1 MPLGF
6 SNATRRAAANTAVSG
21 GSGIGLLGGGF
32 GGDPLS
38 TGNPVGTLEYTLEAP
53 QGAGDTDY
61 FDYFGWDM
69 KFTPDGTKLVIS
81 QRYGDE
87 GSSQTKGSV
96 HCYDATD
103 GTLEWSFYGDNIGDR
118 LGTDV
123 EVTNNMVFVNSPEW
137 DYSSFTRLGK
147 YTAINISNGTEAFS
161 IEGNN
166 SNTGSAFKNKRFAWG
181 IAANPNDDGSVAYV
195 PAFDTMYYFNS
206 SGSYEG
212 NRTGVI
218 GTGNLNME
226 LSGNGDAIIA
236 TYDAYDRARVY
247 TWSRGYL
254 GELSKPSGYSTFG
267 DLSAISSS
275 FIAISDQGW
284 SSSRGRI
291 TLYDT
296 ATRNFVRNINN
307 PETVNTNFTGSL
319 TNSMD
324 IYEDLFLLAGANQ
337 SDPSSISNAGKAFL
351 FDPTDG
357 STITTVTSPNA
368 ASNGYFGM
376 GTAVARH
383 RFAVGA
389 PGEVTSGSGGT
400 TNAGRVYVYSTG
412 A

>member
-1 MPLGF
+1 MPIGF
-6 SNATRRAAANTAVSG
+6 SNATRRAAANTAASG
-21 GSGIGLLGGGF
+21 GSGLGLLGGA

-53 QGAGDTDY
+53 QGSGDTDY

-69 KFTPDGTKLVIS
+69 KFTPDGTKLVVS
-81 QRYGDE
+81 QRYGDQ

-103 GTLEWSFYGDNIGDR
+103 GTLEWSFYGDNVGDR

-195 PAFDTMYYFNS
+195 PAFDTLYYFNS

-212 NRTGVI
+212 NRTSVL

-226 LSGNGDAIIA
+226 LSGNGDYIIA
-236 TYDAYDRARVY
+236 TYDAYDRARVF
-247 TWSRGYL
+247 TWSRGYV
-254 GELSKPSGYSTFG
+254 GELTKPSGYSTFG
-267 DLSAISSS
+267 DLSAISSN

-284 SSSRGRI
+284 SSGRGRI

-296 ATRNFVRNINN
+296 STRNIVRSINN
-307 PETVNTNFTGSL
+307 PETTNTLFAADL

-324 IYEDLFLLAGANQ
+324 IYEDLFLIAGAYQ
-337 SDPSSISNAGKAFL
+337 SDPSSVSNAGKAFL

-389 PGEVTSGSGGT
+389 PGEATSSSGGT